1 MLPTSVE
8 PTDARDCAATDALDC
23 AATVVSSSE
32 SVAESYSRM
41 AARRMLK
48 MKRDV
53 VTVDAH
59 HMKLR
64 AKCQNAEIS
73 VRGQKRKRDI
83 GGWWRYSQDADEFE
97 GDGGDE
103 GEDEVRHAKGCVT
116 RLVLRQWKKAGAY
129 RSRRGSRRIRPGIV
143 P

>member
-8 PTDARDCAATDALDC
+8 PTDALDCAATDALDC
-23 AATVVSSSE
+23 AATVASSSE

-48 MKRDV
+48 MNRDV

-64 AKCQNAEIS
+64 ARRQNAEIS
-73 VRGQKRKRDI
+73 VQGQKTAI
-83 GGWWRYSQDADEFE
+83 
-97 GDGGDE
+97 
-103 GEDEVRHAKGCVT
+103 
-116 RLVLRQWKKAGAY
+116 
-129 RSRRGSRRIRPGIV
+129 
-143 P
+143 